1 MSERLSSYTQEPIDR
16 IIVANRLRNR
26 CDEGTVQRL
35 MDSIQKIGLQTPISV
50 RPDNDDLLHL
60 VAGRHRL
67 EAVKRLGMET
77 IDCVR
82 MAGTNDEARMWEIA
96 ENLHRADLTVLERD
110 EHIAEWIA
118 LASLSKPTPTDGD
131 VQFSQVAK
139 NESKREDGRGHRQE
153 GGVNAAA
160 RELGIDKDAAYRATK
175 VAGLSADAK
184 EEARRVGLDNNQ
196 SALLKAAKEPEEAQA
211 AKVREIADAKR
222 NPEPPQPPS
231 NPTTEPHNHRA
242 QGTGQNEWYTP
253 AIYVAAAKAALGE
266 IDLDPA
272 SSAIANE
279 TVGAANFYTINDD
292 GLNQLWRGRVWMNP
306 PYAQP
311 YIADFIAKLV
321 AEVQAKRVT
330 EAIALTHNYTDT
342 AWFHNAAGSASAI
355 CFTRGRIS
363 FLSPTGEKAAP
374 TQGQAFFYF
383 GADPSIFI
391 REFGKFGLIVRP
403 DA

>member
-1 MSERLSSYTQEPIDR
+1 MSERLPSYTQEPIDR
-16 IIVANRLRNR
+16 IVVANRLRNR
-26 CDEGTVQRL
+26 CDEDAVQRL
-35 MDSIQKIGLQTPISV
+35 MDSIRKIGLQTPISV
-50 RPDNDDLLHL
+50 RPDNDDVLHL

-67 EAVKRLGMET
+67 EAVKRLGMPT

-82 MAGTNDEARMWEIA
+82 MAGTDDEARMWEIA
-96 ENLHRADLTVLERD
+96 ENLHRADLTALERD
-110 EHIAEWIA
+110 EHIAEWVQ
-118 LASLSKPTPTDGD
+118 LSKNNKV
-131 VQFSQVAK
+131 VQ
-139 NESKREDGRGHRQE
+139 NEPP
-153 GGVNAAA
+153 GGQQPNEQGIRAATKD
-160 RELGIDKDAAYRATK
+160 LGIDRNAVVRANK
-175 VAGLSADAK
+175 VAKLTPDAK

-222 NPEPPQPPS
+222 NPEPPPPPPS
-231 NPTTEPHNHRA
+231 NPATEPHNHRA

-279 TVGAANFYTINDD
+279 TVGAASFYTLDDD
-292 GLNQLWRGRVWMNP
+292 GLNQLWRGRVWINP

-311 YIADFIAKLV
+311 HIADFIAKLV

-330 EAIALTHNYTDT
+330 ESIALTHNYTDT
-342 AWFHNAAGSASAI
+342 AWFHNAAGNASAI

-383 GADPSIFI
+383 GADPSAFI